1 MKVFDLKNWN
11 GEVFLAYTR
20 AVADPIKTSL
30 IEAGVFYEDEEIALK
45 FPAQVGGNYAVRPI
59 TGLLN
64 GDAIDLDGATNI
76 DDGTLNTYSQGI
88 IALEMGKSFTEK
100 DFTFSRTGKDFMLEV
115 AEQLARY
122 WQKQDQKKLL
132 SILKGIFA
140 TALAGSVI
148 TKTAVAS
155 TDIID
160 AVRGIGGDN
169 ADLFKVVFMHSVVAK
184 ELEKT
189 EKLTYAL
196 YNDENGMQRQ
206 SNIAYWNGRL
216 VIVND
221 QCPMVQNYA
230 KTTDVAIDTSK
241 TYYELVDG
249 EYVKVETPDVSDI
262 ADYYEATT
270 KTYRTYILGERAFAR
285 CELPVL
291 VPVEMARDAKT
302 NGGETSLVSRHKFVL
317 APEGVSFKA
326 SAVVNK
332 ITNALL
338 EAGSSWEVVNDG
350 NGHSVEAKNI
360 PFCAIDYTL

>member
-1 MKVFDLKNWN
+1 MAKVFDLKQWN

-20 AVADPIKTSL
+20 AIADPIKTNL
-30 IEAGVFYEDEEIALK
+30 IEAGVFYYDEEIAQK

-59 TGLLN
+59 TGLLS

-76 DDGTLNTYSQGI
+76 DDGSLNTYLQGI
-88 IALEMGKSFTEK
+88 VALHMGKSFTEK
-100 DFTFSRTGKDFMLEV
+100 DFTYNLTGKDFMVQV

-122 WQKQDQKKLL
+122 WQKQEQKKLL

-148 TKTAVAS
+148 PKTAVAS

-160 AVRGIGGDN
+160 AVRGVGGDN
-169 ADLFKVVFMHSVVAK
+169 ADLFRVVFMHSVVAK

-196 YNDENGMQRQ
+196 YNDENGLQRQ

-221 QCPMVQNYA
+221 QCP
-230 KTTDVAIDTSK
+230 VADAEDSK
-241 TYYELVDG
+241 H
-249 EYVKVETPDVSDI
+249 
-262 ADYYEATT
+262 
-270 KTYRTYILGERAFAR
+270 TYRTYFLGERAFAYVPL
-285 CELPVL
+285 EEL
-291 VPVEMARDAKT
+291 VPVELSRDAKT
-302 NGGETSLVSRHKFVL
+302 NGGQTSLVSRDGLVL
-317 APEGVSFKA
+317 APEGVSFVA
-326 SAVVNK
+326 NITATNK

-338 EAGSSWEVVNDG
+338 ETGSSWAIVNDG
-350 NGHSVEAKNI
+350 NGHAIEAKNI

>member
-20 AVADPIKTSL
+20 QVADPVKTSL
-30 IEAGVFYEDEEIALK
+30 IEAGVFYEDEEIAMK

-76 DDGTLNTYSQGI
+76 DDGTLPTYSQGI
-88 IALEMGKSFTEK
+88 VALEMGKSFTEK
-100 DFTFSRTGKDFMLEV
+100 DFTFSRTGKDFMIEV

-122 WQKQDQKKLL
+122 WQKQDQKKML

-140 TALAGSVI
+140 SALSGSVI
-148 TKTAVAS
+148 SKTAVAS

-196 YNDENGMQRQ
+196 YNDANGMQRQ

-221 QCPMVQNYA
+221 QCP
-230 KTTDVAIDTSK
+230 VADAEDSK
-241 TYYELVDG
+241 H
-249 EYVKVETPDVSDI
+249 
-262 ADYYEATT
+262 
-270 KTYRTYILGERAFAR
+270 TYRTYILGERAFAR
-285 CELPVL
+285 GELPVL
-291 VPVEMARDAKT
+291 VPVELERSAKT
-302 NGGETSLVSRHKFVL
+302 NGGQTSLVSRHKMYL

-326 SAVVNK
+326 SAIENTNK
-332 ITNALL
+332 VSNALL
-338 EAGSSWEVVNDG
+338 ETGSSWELVHDTNG
-350 NGHSVEAKNI
+350 NAVEAKNV

>member
-1 MKVFDLKNWN
+1 MKQFDLKNFN
-11 GEVFLAYTR
+11 SEVFLAYTR
-20 AVADPIKTSL
+20 SIADPVKTNL
-30 IEAGVFYEDEEIALK
+30 IEAGVFYRDDEIALK
-45 FPAQVGGNYAVRPI
+45 FPAQVGGNYATRPI

-88 IALEMGKSFTEK
+88 VAIHMGKSFTEK
-100 DFTFSRTGKDFMLEV
+100 DFTYNLTGKDFMNQV

-122 WQKQDQKKLL
+122 WQKQEQKKML

-140 TALAGSVI
+140 SALAGSIVS
-148 TKTAVAS
+148 KSAVAS

-169 ADLFKVVFMHSVVAK
+169 ADLFRVAFMHSVVAK

-196 YNDENGMQRQ
+196 YNDANGLQRQ

-221 QCPMVQNYA
+221 QCPVADAQDSKHTY
-230 KTTDVAIDTSK
+230 TT
-241 TYYELVDG
+241 YF
-249 EYVKVETPDVSDI
+249 
-262 ADYYEATT
+262 
-270 KTYRTYILGERAFAR
+270 LGERAFAY
-285 CELPVL
+285 CPLPEL
-291 VPVEMARDAKT
+291 VPVEMSRDAKT
-302 NGGETSLVSRHKFVL
+302 NGGQTSLVSRDGLVL

-326 SAVVNK
+326 SAISGTNK
-332 ITNALL
+332 VTNAML
-338 EAGSSWEVVNDG
+338 ETGSNWEVVNDG
-350 NGHSVEAKNI
+350 NGHAVEAKNI
-360 PFCAIDYTL
+360 PFCAIAYTL